1 MNIKTDKIS
10 QATYISFSKEKVF
23 KTRAF
28 FNSKIIVGF
37 GIKNRI
43 LGIEILGPIF
53 SFKRLFE
60 SKLNKLHIIKNFS
73 RSNKVEPASVV
84 SVSEHI
90 PNIQ

>member
-1 MNIKTDKIS
+1 MKITTDKIS

-28 FNSKIIVGF
+28 FNSKVIVDF

-60 SKLNKLHIIKNFS
+60 SKLNKWRIIKNFS
-73 RSNKVEPASVV
+73 RPKKAEPASVV
-84 SVSEHI
+84 SMSEHI
-90 PNIQ
+90 QNIQ